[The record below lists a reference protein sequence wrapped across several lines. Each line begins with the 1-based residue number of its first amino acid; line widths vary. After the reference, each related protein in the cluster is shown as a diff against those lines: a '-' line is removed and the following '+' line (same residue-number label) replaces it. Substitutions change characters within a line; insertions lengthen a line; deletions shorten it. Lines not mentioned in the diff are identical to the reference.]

1 MEKQGFQDANLK
13 SEFRSKGPE
22 LLVDLASHCTQILLE
37 MTELDKEKAQ
47 QIGREIA
54 ERMATHWGGQ
64 NIYFP
69 MGLSYILSKRDR
81 QIYAEFNGN
90 NHSELAR
97 KYGISLQWVYKLIK
111 TVHKEEIA
119 ARQQDMFT

>member
-1 MEKQGFQDANLK
+1 
-13 SEFRSKGPE
+13 
-22 LLVDLASHCTQILLE
+22 
-37 MTELDKEKAQ
+37 
-47 QIGREIA
+47 
-54 ERMATHWGGQ
+54 MATHWGGQ

-111 TVHKEEIA
+111 TVHKEEMA
-119 ARQQDMFT
+119 TRQQDMFT